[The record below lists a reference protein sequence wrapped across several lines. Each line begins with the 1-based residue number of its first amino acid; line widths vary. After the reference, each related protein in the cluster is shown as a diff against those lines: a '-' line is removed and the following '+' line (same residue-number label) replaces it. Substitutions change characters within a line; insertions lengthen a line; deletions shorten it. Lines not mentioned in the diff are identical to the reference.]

1 MKRAILP
8 LAGALLLCAVPTLQA
23 QNPTESAHDLVKD
36 VVYNELQERSH
47 ISLWQYRVDKRVA
60 SQTTLEQEVETV
72 GGTVSRVL
80 ARQGKPLDQAAQK
93 KETDRLN
100 NLQRNPAEQ
109 ARMKQEQQ
117 ADEQRLERLI
127 SAMPDAFLYTYNGT
141 ADGNL
146 RLSFEPNPTYSPRT
160 YETRVYHALSG
171 EILIQPQ
178 LKRLVKIDAHIV
190 NQIDFG
196 YGLLGRIE
204 KGGTFQIGREKVG
217 DGRWKTSL
225 LDVHISGRVVFF
237 RAISK
242 DERVL
247 RSAFQPVALQ
257 HHRAERRRP
266 ADSNNP
272 TLMCQPRTLEAAEK
286 VTFEGYGLQAVHT
299 HLE

>member
-1 MKRAILP
+1 MKRAIFP

-23 QNPTESAHDLVKD
+23 QNPAESAHDLVKD
-36 VVYNELQERSH
+36 VVYNELQERRH

-80 ARQGKPLDQAAQK
+80 ARQGKPLDEAAQK

-117 ADEQRLERLI
+117 ADEQRLQRLI

-146 RLSFEPNPTYSPRT
+146 RLSFEPNPTYIPTT
-160 YETRVYHALSG
+160 YEARVYHALSG

-196 YGLLGRIE
+196 YGLLGKIE

-225 LDVHISGRVVFF
+225 LVVHISGRVVFF

-247 RSAFQPVALQ
+247 RSAFQPVPSNTTVQNAVALLLTT
-257 HHRAERRRP
+257 
-266 ADSNNP
+266 P
-272 TLMCQPRTLEAAEK
+272 TPP
-286 VTFEGYGLQAVHT
+286 
-299 HLE
+299 